1 MLRFI
6 IGIIVA
12 VLYCIASLVLL
23 LIWWIISRFSKKKA
37 ERFYFRIVQWIFRV
51 LMRIAGAKVTVKGRE
66 NIPKG
71 EAVLYVANHQSFF
84 DVIISY
90 TLLNDPTAYI
100 AKKEFE
106 KVPLLNI
113 NMKALSMLF
122 IDRDDI
128 KQSLGIIKTAIGYI
142 KEGRS
147 IFIFPEGTRNKS
159 GDELNLAPFHR
170 GSFKPAQRTGCK
182 IVPIAFNNTETL
194 FEKNFPH
201 VTPAKVVVEFGKPVA
216 YGDLTKDQQKHIDEY
231 FRAEIIEML
240 KKNQELTQ

>member
-23 LIWWIISRFSKKKA
+23 LIWWIISWFSKKKA

-51 LMRIAGAKVTVKGRE
+51 LIRIAGAKVIVKGRE

-90 TLLNDPTAYI
+90 TLFNDPTAFI

-122 IDRDDI
+122 MDRDDI
-128 KQSLGIIKTAIGYI
+128 KQSLGVIKTAISSI

-201 VTPAKVVVEFGKPVA
+201 VTPARVVVEIGKPVA

-231 FRAEIIEML
+231 FRDGILQML
-240 KKNQELTQ
+240 KKNQELTH

>member
-23 LIWWIISRFSKKKA
+23 LIWWIISWFSKKKA

-51 LMRIAGAKVTVKGRE
+51 LIRIAGAKVIVKGRE

-90 TLLNDPTAYI
+90 TLFKDPTAFI

-122 IDRDDI
+122 MDRDDI
-128 KQSLGIIKTAIGYI
+128 KQALGIIKTAISSI

-201 VTPAKVVVEFGKPVA
+201 VTPAKVVVEIGKPVS

-231 FRAEIIEML
+231 FRDEILEML
-240 KKNQELTQ
+240 KKNQELIH